1 MDHYCFAAAAA
12 RRFTLF
18 IQEAKLDLYE
28 TPSIYGLFQAFPR
41 YQQQMPTGGGQSN
54 ATSNGVR

>member
-28 TPSIYGLFQAFPR
+28 TLSIYGLFQAFLSVNPR
-41 YQQQMPTGGGQSN
+41 QS
-54 ATSNGVR
+54 ACFTKPPRPQTHP